1 MITRVRELA
10 FWSLPLMLLTLAA
23 CFDAAAGEDDTA
35 SIGPEQAARI
45 LSAGDSAFR
54 AGRVDEAMSTFR
66 TVGNRFPTWWIPGA
80 KYMVAARQAGLA
92 PERLMAGLEV
102 LVDLQPSGPYLPM
115 LMTIAAGERLSPD
128 DIRHLE
134 QLSHAETD
142 RPLPAVPMPSRVRND
157 DLDSRYRMAR
167 AMAFEDAGLVS
178 AAETEYRSLLKLR
191 PFAIT
196 PRVRL
201 SMLLDAAG
209 RRDEARAL
217 LTGAEGVSLLPS
229 RIRMLSGQR

>member
-1 MITRVRELA
+1 MIARVRGLA
-10 FWSLPLMLLTLAA
+10 RRSLPMTLLILAA
-23 CFDAAAGEDDTA
+23 CFDAAAGEDEAA

-45 LSAGDSAFR
+45 LAAGDSSFR
-54 AGRVDEAMSTFR
+54 AGRVDEALSTYR

-92 PERLMAGLEV
+92 QDRLMTGLEA
-102 LVDLQPSGPYLPM
+102 LVELQPSGPYLPM

-128 DIRHLE
+128 DIQHLE
-134 QLSHAETD
+134 QLSNAETG

-167 AMAFEDAGLVS
+167 AMALEAAGLVS
-178 AAETEYRSLLKLR
+178 AAEAEYRFLLKLR

-201 SMLLDAAG
+201 SRLLEATG
-209 RRDEARAL
+209 RGDEARAL
-217 LTGAEGVSLLPS
+217 LAGAEGVSLLPS